1 MIIKEIISI
10 SVVDKS
16 KGYLFE
22 SDKFNDEILVYFK
35 ENNYFAI
42 SSFCPHFG
50 GPLSFSGEDIRCY
63 WHGWKFDLNSHKC
76 INRQVN
82 CRLKTYNVIKKNT
95 SLEISNGN

>member
-42 SSFCPHFG
+42 S
-50 GPLSFSGEDIRCY
+50 SFSGEDIRCY